1 MEEKKNN
8 AVEKVEKIMGETSSE
23 QKASLREDKEREI
36 AEKRIELAKKKIERK
51 NRKEEL
57 KLYKKRQK
65 EQRKKEKQEK
75 KGDNKNGGWLAAV
88 ITLSVATLV
97 LASSLTFTLLMP
109 TESDTA
115 LESTYQKSFY
125 DTVDQVDNIDLN
137 LSKILASKD
146 ERAIQGYLLDVAV
159 NSELCENDL
168 QQLPLEDQNKFY
180 TTKLVNQIGDF
191 AKQMNKK
198 LLRGES
204 LTEED
209 LSIFVS
215 LYEANKSFKD
225 ALSQMIEEMGN
236 DFSFSSLADG
246 NDGNVVISGLNE
258 LQNMSASYPELIY
271 DGPFS
276 DGINQREIKGLSGQ
290 EISETDAEIRFSV
303 LFGGY
308 GIEDVMAKGLTDT
321 QIKCINVTAT
331 CDGEEMF
338 AQFSKQ
344 GGHLI
349 MFDMSGSCNS
359 VNVESAKAQE
369 KASEF
374 LESVGIGQMKAV
386 WTNLSNNVYTFNFA
400 FEKDGVI
407 VYPDLVKIRVC
418 AETGM
423 VIGYEASSYY
433 TNHTEREMGT
443 PALSKSQA
451 EEKVS
456 SNIEIETCRL
466 ALVPVGTKTETLCYE
481 FSGNYDESLYYVY
494 IDAINGNQVEMFKV
508 IESTEGTLLM

>member
-8 AVEKVEKIMGETSSE
+8 AVEKVEKITGEIPRDKKELS
-23 QKASLREDKEREI
+23 REDKERDL
-36 AEKRIELAKKKIERK
+36 AEKRIELAKKKLENK

-75 KGDNKNGGWLAAV
+75 KGDNKNGGWLVAV

-125 DTVDQVDNIDLN
+125 DTVEQVDNIDLN

-198 LLRGES
+198 LLFGKS

-215 LYEANKSFKD
+215 LYEANKSFKQ
-225 ALSQMIEEMGN
+225 ALAKMTEKMGN
-236 DFSFSSLADG
+236 DFSFSALADG
-246 NDGNVVISGLNE
+246 NDGNVVISGLSE

-276 DGINQREIKGLSGQ
+276 DGINQREIKGLSGS
-290 EISETDAEIRFSV
+290 EISDSDAEMRFSEI
-303 LFGGY
+303 FGGY
-308 GIEDVMAKGLTDT
+308 GVQNIMAIGFTDT
-321 QIKCINVTAT
+321 QISCINVTAQR
-331 CDGEEMF
+331 DGEEMF

-344 GGHLI
+344 GGKLI
-349 MFDMSGSCNS
+349 MFDMSGSCNGVNIES
-359 VNVESAKAQE
+359 VKAQE
-369 KASEF
+369 IASEF
-374 LESVGIGQMKAV
+374 LENQGVGKMKAV
-386 WTNLSNNVYTFNFA
+386 WTNLANNVYTFNFA
-400 FEKDGVI
+400 LDEDGVI
-407 VYPDLVKIRVC
+407 VYPDLIKIRVC
-418 AETGM
+418 AETGL
-423 VIGYEASSYY
+423 VIGYEASTYY
-433 TNHTEREMGT
+433 TNHTERDIEK
-443 PALSKSQA
+443 PVLNSEQA
-451 EEKVS
+451 KNKVS
-456 SNIEIETCRL
+456 SNIEIETSRL
-466 ALVPVGTKTETLCYE
+466 AVVPIGTKTEKLCYE
-481 FSGNYDESLYYVY
+481 FCGNYDDSTYYVY
-494 IDAINGNQVEMFKV
+494 IDAVSGNQVEMFKV
-508 IESTEGTLLM
+508 VEGTEGSLLM